1 MGTTHSRKL
10 LLHSRKFLLE
20 RAGLFPALI
29 FKMKQKTNKKPPIY
43 KLWISILIVIS
54 KIDTGVEPGGTFN
67 QDQSRVDH
75 ARCNTAAD

>member
-1 MGTTHSRKL
+1 
-10 LLHSRKFLLE
+10 
-20 RAGLFPALI
+20 
-29 FKMKQKTNKKPPIY
+29 MKQKTNKKPPIY

-75 ARCNTAAD
+75 ARCNTAADWDRPEAMKHVVCFNDTAVPK